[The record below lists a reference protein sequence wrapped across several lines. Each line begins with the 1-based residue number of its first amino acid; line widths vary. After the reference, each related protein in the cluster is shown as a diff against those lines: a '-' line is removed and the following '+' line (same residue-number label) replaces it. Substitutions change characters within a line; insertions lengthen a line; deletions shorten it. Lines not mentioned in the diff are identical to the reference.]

1 MFDKKNNLHIKIL
14 GIIFIVLLFFYINR
28 QLNVKINSYEN
39 LILKKQNEIKV
50 ENKYKQKY
58 IHLEEKYDFKI
69 FKKDEIIENLN
80 LIIDKNNI
88 KLVNMKTREKE
99 DKFLVSLKISV
110 KFDNLNLFL
119 DNISQ
124 EKNFYNLKTIMI
136 QKDMNYEDNLLVE
149 IEILFNLSVFIDNNS
164 NNFLS
169 KKIYS
174 NLKNP
179 YKSKI
184 SNSDYVLNYN
194 NKEIEIS
201 LPMRLTGIIIG
212 KKNKLAIIEI
222 NNEIKSIKEGFK
234 KFGVEVMDINIDNII
249 VKYKD
254 LFLKINLGG
263 NKGVLQ

>member
-50 ENKYKQKY
+50 ENEYKQRY

-136 QKDMNYEDNLLVE
+136 QKDMNYEDNLL
-149 IEILFNLSVFIDNNS
+149 IE
-164 NNFLS
+164 
-169 KKIYS
+169 
-174 NLKNP
+174 
-179 YKSKI
+179 
-184 SNSDYVLNYN
+184 
-194 NKEIEIS
+194 
-201 LPMRLTGIIIG
+201 
-212 KKNKLAIIEI
+212 
-222 NNEIKSIKEGFK
+222 
-234 KFGVEVMDINIDNII
+234 
-249 VKYKD
+249 
-254 LFLKINLGG
+254 
-263 NKGVLQ
+263 